1 MSTQPATIRPVDEL
15 DRQEFVRAVNLAY
28 SDYFVPIALSVR
40 SFDDLAARE
49 SVNLS
54 ASGAALVDGKIVG
67 MGLLGVREGHAWI
80 GGMGVVPAYRRQ
92 GIARQIMHYLIAQAA
107 RCGVRSVQL
116 EVIVE
121 NTHAHH
127 LYRMCGFK
135 DVRQLYVL
143 ACGPRH
149 GLPVQPT
156 PNGLTFDAERVG
168 ALVHH
173 LDSFQGDR
181 RPWQREP
188 VVFDLIGRQ
197 VEALA
202 ARAGKALR
210 GVCLHIGDSYH
221 RGLLDCKAATPEA
234 GRALIGTLLARYPDA
249 QFTYLNIAE
258 DDPLLPLFREAGFA
272 TSVSQIE
279 MFLYLDRE
287 PSA

>member
-1 MSTQPATIRPVDEL
+1 MQPATIRPVDEL
-15 DRQEFVRAVNLAY
+15 DRREFVQAVNAAY
-28 SDYFVPIALSVR
+28 SDYFVPITLSAR

-49 SVNLS
+49 SVDLS

-80 GGMGVVPAYRRQ
+80 GGMGVVPAYRRL
-92 GIARQIMHYLIAQAA
+92 GIARQIMQHLIVQAA
-107 RCGVRSVQL
+107 RCGARSVQL

-121 NTHAHH
+121 NAHAHH
-127 LYRMCGFK
+127 LYRTCGFE

-143 ACGPRH
+143 ACGPRR
-149 GLPVQPT
+149 GLPVQPPT
-156 PNGLTFDAERVG
+156 DGLTFDAER
-168 ALVHH
+168 AAPLVKH
-173 LDSFQGDR
+173 LDNFQADR

-210 GVCLHIGDSYH
+210 GVCLHIGDGYH
-221 RGLLDCKAATPEA
+221 RGLLDCKAATPDA
-234 GRALIGTLLARYPDA
+234 GRALIGELLARYPDA
-249 QFTYLNIAE
+249 HFTYLNIAE

-272 TSVSQIE
+272 ISVSQIE